1 MQTILQQRDVDPAR
15 VRCYTEPIP
24 HAEVI
29 MTRRWIF
36 YLALN
41 VLVSAATMLTVL
53 YFWNRSQQP
62 PAVAAST
69 PTLQLPHGDV
79 PPLPTVQTTATPLL
93 YTVKPGDTLGK
104 IAEQFGVSIDE
115 LTALNNLDDP
125 NWLEPGMTLIIPARA
140 ASGQPVSNR
149 VTVTPQEG
157 ESSPWPYIESVVS
170 PGNMFLEAVRITNP
184 GANAILTGWRLRAPA
199 GAEYV
204 FDDFSLVAQ
213 GAVLIHTAEGI
224 DTSIDLYWNLKETL
238 WHSGDEVLL
247 LDSLGNLRSAYVI
260 P

>member
-1 MQTILQQRDVDPAR
+1 MA
-15 VRCYTEPIP
+15 
-24 HAEVI
+24 
-29 MTRRWIF
+29 RRWIF

-41 VLVSAATMLTVL
+41 VLVSAATMLAVL
-53 YFWNRSQQP
+53 YVWNRSQQP
-62 PAVAAST
+62 AAVESAT

-79 PPLPTVQTTATPLL
+79 PPLPTVDTTATPFL

-104 IAEQFGVSIDE
+104 IAEQFGVSVDE
-115 LTALNNLDDP
+115 LVALNNIEDP
-125 NWLEPGMTLIIPARA
+125 DWLEPGIQLIIPASAA
-140 ASGQPVSNR
+140 ASAPVSGR
-149 VTVTPQEG
+149 ATVTPQEG

-184 GANAILTGWRLRAPA
+184 GANAVLTGWRLRAPT
-199 GAEYV
+199 GAEFV
-204 FDDFSLVAQ
+204 FGEFSLVAQ

-247 LDSLGNLRSAYVI
+247 LDALGNLRSAYVI